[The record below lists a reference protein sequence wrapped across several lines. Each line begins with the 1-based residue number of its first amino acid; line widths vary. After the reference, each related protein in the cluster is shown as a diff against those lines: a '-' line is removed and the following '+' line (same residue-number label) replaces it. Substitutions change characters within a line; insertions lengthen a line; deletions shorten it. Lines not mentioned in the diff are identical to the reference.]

1 MHLFF
6 LFIILIANSLYSQ
19 EFSRSIDIIG
29 TKKIVLNNNTF
40 IVQDFT
46 NSVYDE
52 DNPCMNYYERIEI
65 THTHFDIEI
74 TNENYIPVTKLNSP
88 CIIPENLDFEFT
100 LSQYQKKNYANI
112 SIFPYVKKSGGIYFL
127 ESFNLNI
134 KPKSVPRK
142 DNRKKI
148 KTNSVLSNGTWYKIG
163 VNQDGFYEIDKL
175 FLEAIG
181 LNVNEIDPRNIKI
194 FGKAAGMLPEDN
206 NEPRTDDLEQL
217 SIKFVGNDD
226 SIFDE
231 NEKIIFY
238 GQSPNIWRFDEL
250 NKQYFHIQNIY
261 SNESFYFLTVNNSPS
276 KQIQIQ
282 GLNNFDIQ
290 SVDEK
295 NKQYINSFMDYNFH
309 EKETYNLVGTG
320 QQWFGE
326 YFGSVNQYSFNLIKG
341 EVLDSLFLKARVAGR
356 SSVSSQFDF
365 SFNNQPPFFSLNI
378 DPEISNDYYFEDS
391 EGSTLLSS
399 NLFPYIQNFNGELI
413 VNFKNNGNPS
423 ALSWLDYIEINYK
436 RKIDWFDDEN
446 QFNFRNSQSNNKF
459 GVFDIPD
466 DTEYVFNVTDPLN
479 VKEQLLL
486 DIDSSDKKFAT
497 NLNSRYEFVCVRSL
511 DFNQPQFFGQIQ
523 NQNLHSLIQ
532 ADFIIVSH
540 PDFLSQAQR
549 LANFHIDND
558 NISVVVATTD
568 QVYNEFSSG
577 SQDPVAIR
585 DFVKMF
591 YDKNISDFP
600 KNLLLFGDASYDY
613 KNITSSNTN
622 FVPTFQSYRSDNI
635 KLSYCTDDFFGMLDD
650 FEGSSNSLVS
660 DLIDIGIGRLTV
672 VDNIEAENVVNK
684 IINYSNNS
692 FGDWKNKVCFISDDV
707 DEAWEESLLI
717 HADALA
723 TKVDTNYNW
732 INVDKIYS
740 DAFQQEST
748 AGGERYPD
756 VNNKIVDLVNSGVLI
771 VNYIGHGGEVG
782 WASERILGLTEIN
795 NFKNSEKLPVFVT
808 ATCEFSRFDD
818 PERVSAGELLFL
830 NPEGGAISLFSTS
843 RTVNESSAYYITN
856 SLYNYILES
865 SSENTM
871 GSIMKNAKND
881 PSLGS
886 TVNKRK
892 FALIGNPA
900 LKIPYPQLNIQTNN
914 ISLIEENLE
923 KGVASIKTDTINA
936 LSKVKV
942 SGQIIDGIENGKLF
956 ITVYG
961 KPNNLQTLNNNGYLS
976 EPFEFSL
983 QKNIIYKGK
992 VDVINSFFEYEFIV
1006 PKDIPFEF
1014 GNGKLSYYAYD
1025 NDQEIDASGS
1035 YKNLIIG
1042 GINSNAKLD
1051 DIGPEIEL
1059 FMNDTS
1065 FVSGGITDSNPE
1077 ILAKVF
1083 DSSGINTVGTGIG
1096 HDIVAIID
1104 NMTNQPYI
1112 LNDFYESDLNTYKSG
1127 IVRYP
1132 LSNISE
1138 GLHTLNFKVWDVYNN
1153 SNERDL
1159 SFVVSSSEEMALNHI
1174 LNYPNPFSNFTKF
1187 SFEHNRPNQYLD
1199 VMIQI
1204 FTISGKLVK
1213 TLKNNIINS
1222 GFRDESITWNG
1233 LDEFGDKLAKG
1244 VYVYKIFVKSVDS
1257 GENVEKF
1264 EKLVILN

>member
-1 MHLFF
+1 
-6 LFIILIANSLYSQ
+6 
-19 EFSRSIDIIG
+19 
-29 TKKIVLNNNTF
+29 
-40 IVQDFT
+40 
-46 NSVYDE
+46 
-52 DNPCMNYYERIEI
+52 
-65 THTHFDIEI
+65 
-74 TNENYIPVTKLNSP
+74 
-88 CIIPENLDFEFT
+88 
-100 LSQYQKKNYANI
+100 
-112 SIFPYVKKSGGIYFL
+112 
-127 ESFNLNI
+127 
-134 KPKSVPRK
+134 
-142 DNRKKI
+142 
-148 KTNSVLSNGTWYKIG
+148 
-163 VNQDGFYEIDKL
+163 
-175 FLEAIG
+175 
-181 LNVNEIDPRNIKI
+181 
-194 FGKAAGMLPEDN
+194 
-206 NEPRTDDLEQL
+206 
-217 SIKFVGNDD
+217 
-226 SIFDE
+226 
-231 NEKIIFY
+231 
-238 GQSPNIWRFDEL
+238 
-250 NKQYFHIQNIY
+250 
-261 SNESFYFLTVNNSPS
+261 
-276 KQIQIQ
+276 
-282 GLNNFDIQ
+282 
-290 SVDEK
+290 
-295 NKQYINSFMDYNFH
+295 
-309 EKETYNLVGTG
+309 
-320 QQWFGE
+320 
-326 YFGSVNQYSFNLIKG
+326 
-341 EVLDSLFLKARVAGR
+341 
-356 SSVSSQFDF
+356 
-365 SFNNQPPFFSLNI
+365 
-378 DPEISNDYYFEDS
+378 
-391 EGSTLLSS
+391 
-399 NLFPYIQNFNGELI
+399 
-413 VNFKNNGNPS
+413 
-423 ALSWLDYIEINYK
+423 
-436 RKIDWFDDEN
+436 
-446 QFNFRNSQSNNKF
+446 
-459 GVFDIPD
+459 
-466 DTEYVFNVTDPLN
+466 
-479 VKEQLLL
+479 
-486 DIDSSDKKFAT
+486 
-497 NLNSRYEFVCVRSL
+497 
-511 DFNQPQFFGQIQ
+511 
-523 NQNLHSLIQ
+523 
-532 ADFIIVSH
+532 
-540 PDFLSQAQR
+540 
-549 LANFHIDND
+549 
-558 NISVVVATTD
+558 
-568 QVYNEFSSG
+568 
-577 SQDPVAIR
+577 
-585 DFVKMF
+585 
-591 YDKNISDFP
+591 
-600 KNLLLFGDASYDY
+600 
-613 KNITSSNTN
+613 
-622 FVPTFQSYRSDNI
+622 
-635 KLSYCTDDFFGMLDD
+635 
-650 FEGSSNSLVS
+650 
-660 DLIDIGIGRLTV
+660 
-672 VDNIEAENVVNK
+672 
-684 IINYSNNS
+684 
-692 FGDWKNKVCFISDDV
+692 
-707 DEAWEESLLI
+707 
-717 HADALA
+717 
-723 TKVDTNYNW
+723 
-732 INVDKIYS
+732 
-740 DAFQQEST
+740 
-748 AGGERYPD
+748 
-756 VNNKIVDLVNSGVLI
+756 
-771 VNYIGHGGEVG
+771 
-782 WASERILGLTEIN
+782 
-795 NFKNSEKLPVFVT
+795 
-808 ATCEFSRFDD
+808 
-818 PERVSAGELLFL
+818 
-830 NPEGGAISLFSTS
+830 
-843 RTVNESSAYYITN
+843 
-856 SLYNYILES
+856 
-865 SSENTM
+865 M

-892 FALIGNPA
+892 FALIGDPA

>member
-6 LFIILIANSLYSQ
+6 LFFLILNSSIYSQ
-19 EFSRSIDIIG
+19 EFSRSINIIG

-46 NSVYDE
+46 NSIYDE
-52 DNPCMNYYERIEI
+52 DNPCMNYFERIEI
-65 THTHFDIEI
+65 THTHFDVEI
-74 TNENYIPVTKLNSP
+74 SNENYIPVTKFNSP
-88 CIIPENLDFEFT
+88 CIIPKNLDFEFT

-112 SIFPYVKKSGGIYFL
+112 SIFPFVKKSGGIYFL
-127 ESFNLNI
+127 ESFNLSI
-134 KPKSVPRK
+134 KPKSVSRK

-175 FLEAIG
+175 FLESIG

-206 NEPRTDDLEQL
+206 NETRTDDLEQL
-217 SIKFVGNDD
+217 SIKFIGNDD

-238 GQSPNIWRFDEL
+238 GQSPNIWRFDEI
-250 NKQYFHIQNIY
+250 NKQYYHIQNIY
-261 SNESFYFLTVNNSPS
+261 SNESFYFLTVNNTPS
-276 KQIQIQ
+276 DQIQIQ
-282 GLNNFDIQ
+282 GLNNYDIQ
-290 SVDEK
+290 SIDEK
-295 NKQYINSFMDYNFH
+295 NKQNINSFIDYNFH

-326 YFGSVNQYSFNLIKG
+326 YFGNINQYSFNLIEG

-356 SSVSSQFDF
+356 SSTSSQFDF

-391 EGSTLLSS
+391 EGGTLLSS
-399 NLFPYIQNFNGELI
+399 NLFSYIQNLNGELV

-423 ALSWLDYIEINYK
+423 ALAWLDYIEINYK
-436 RKIDWFDDEN
+436 RKIDWFGDEN
-446 QFNFRNSQSNNKF
+446 QFNFRNNQSNNKF

-486 DIDSSDKKFAT
+486 NNDSSDKKFAT
-497 NLNSRYEFVCVRSL
+497 NLNSRCEFVCVRGL
-511 DFNQPQFFGQIQ
+511 DFDQPQFFGQIQ
-523 NQNLHSLIQ
+523 NQNLHSLTQ

-591 YDKNISDFP
+591 YDKNISNFP

-613 KNITSSNTN
+613 KNITSANTN

-650 FEGSSNSLVS
+650 FEGSSNSIVS

-672 VDNIEAENVVNK
+672 VNNIEAENVVNK

-756 VNNKIVDLVNSGVLI
+756 VNNKIVDLINSGVLI

-892 FALIGNPA
+892 FALIGDPA

-914 ISLIEENLE
+914 ISLVEENLE
-923 KGVASIKTDTINA
+923 KGIANIKTDTINA

-942 SGQIIDGIENGKLF
+942 SGQIIEGIENGKLF

-1025 NDQEIDASGS
+1025 NDEEIDASGS

-1042 GINSNAKLD
+1042 GINSNATLD

-1132 LSNISE
+1132 LSNINE

-1153 SNERDL
+1153 SNEKDL

>member
-1 MHLFF
+1 MQLFF
-6 LFIILIANSLYSQ
+6 LFIFLLANSLYSQ
-19 EFSRSIDIIG
+19 EFSRSISILG
-29 TKKIVLNNNTF
+29 TKKVVSNNNTF
-40 IVQDFT
+40 IIQDFT
-46 NSVYDE
+46 NSIYEE

-65 THTHFDIEI
+65 TYTHFDVEI
-74 TNENYIPVTKLNSP
+74 SNENYIPLTKFNNP
-88 CIIPENLDFEFT
+88 CKIPEDLNFEFT
-100 LSQYQKKNYANI
+100 LSQYQKKNYVNI
-112 SIFPYVKKSGGIYFL
+112 SIFPYVKKSGVIYFL

-134 KPKSVPRK
+134 KPKSVPRNY
-142 DNRKKI
+142 NRKKF

-163 VNQDGFYEIDKL
+163 VNQDRFYEIDKA
-175 FLEAIG
+175 FLESIG
-181 LNVNEIDPRNIKI
+181 LNINEIDPRNIKI

-206 NEPRTDDLEQL
+206 HEPRIDDLEQL
-217 SIKFVGNDD
+217 AIKFIGNDD
-226 SIFDE
+226 SSFDE

-250 NKQYFHIQNIY
+250 TKQYNHKQNIY

-276 KQIQIQ
+276 KQIQTQ
-282 GLNNFDIQ
+282 GLNNNDIQ
-290 SVDEK
+290 AIDEK
-295 NKQYINSFMDYNFH
+295 NKQNINSFTDYNFH

-326 YFGSVNQYSFNLIKG
+326 YFGNINQYSFNLING

-356 SSVSSQFDF
+356 SSTSSQFDF
-365 SFNNQPPFFSLNI
+365 SFNNQPPFFTLNI

-399 NLFPYIQNFNGELI
+399 NLSSYIENLDGDLV

-423 ALSWLDYIEINYK
+423 ALAWLDYIEINYK
-436 RKIDWFDDEN
+436 RKIDWFSDEN
-446 QFNFRNSQSNNKF
+446 QFNFRNNQSVNKF

-486 DIDSSDKKFAT
+486 NNDSSDKIFAT
-497 NLNSRYEFVCVRSL
+497 NLNSRYEFVCIRSL
-511 DFNQPQFFGQIQ
+511 DFGQPQFFGQIQ
-523 NQNLHSLIQ
+523 NQNLHSLTQ
-532 ADFIIVSH
+532 TDFIIVSH

-549 LANFHIDND
+549 LANFHTDND

-684 IINYSNNS
+684 IINYSKNS

-756 VNNKIVDLVNSGVLI
+756 VNNKIVDLINSGALI

-795 NFKNSEKLPVFVT
+795 NFKNSEKLPVFIT

-818 PERVSAGELLFL
+818 PERVSGGELLFL

-892 FALIGNPA
+892 FALIGDPA
-900 LKIPYPQLNIQTNN
+900 LKIPYPNLNIQTNN
-914 ISLIEENLE
+914 VSLIEDNLE
-923 KGVASIKTDTINA
+923 KGVVSIKTDTINA

-942 SGQIIDGIENGKLF
+942 NGQIIDGIENGKLF

-1025 NDQEIDASGS
+1025 NDQHIDASGS

-1042 GINSNAKLD
+1042 GINSNATLD

-1059 FMNDTS
+1059 FMNDSS

-1096 HDIVAIID
+1096 HDIVAVID

-1159 SFVVSSSEEMALNHI
+1159 SFVVSISEEMALNHI

-1233 LDEFGDKLAKG
+1233 FDEFGDKLAKG

>member
-1 MHLFF
+1 M
-6 LFIILIANSLYSQ
+6 
-19 EFSRSIDIIG
+19 
-29 TKKIVLNNNTF
+29 
-40 IVQDFT
+40 
-46 NSVYDE
+46 
-52 DNPCMNYYERIEI
+52 
-65 THTHFDIEI
+65 
-74 TNENYIPVTKLNSP
+74 
-88 CIIPENLDFEFT
+88 
-100 LSQYQKKNYANI
+100 
-112 SIFPYVKKSGGIYFL
+112 
-127 ESFNLNI
+127 
-134 KPKSVPRK
+134 
-142 DNRKKI
+142 
-148 KTNSVLSNGTWYKIG
+148 
-163 VNQDGFYEIDKL
+163 
-175 FLEAIG
+175 
-181 LNVNEIDPRNIKI
+181 
-194 FGKAAGMLPEDN
+194 
-206 NEPRTDDLEQL
+206 
-217 SIKFVGNDD
+217 
-226 SIFDE
+226 
-231 NEKIIFY
+231 
-238 GQSPNIWRFDEL
+238 
-250 NKQYFHIQNIY
+250 
-261 SNESFYFLTVNNSPS
+261 
-276 KQIQIQ
+276 
-282 GLNNFDIQ
+282 
-290 SVDEK
+290 
-295 NKQYINSFMDYNFH
+295 
-309 EKETYNLVGTG
+309 
-320 QQWFGE
+320 
-326 YFGSVNQYSFNLIKG
+326 
-341 EVLDSLFLKARVAGR
+341 
-356 SSVSSQFDF
+356 
-365 SFNNQPPFFSLNI
+365 
-378 DPEISNDYYFEDS
+378 
-391 EGSTLLSS
+391 
-399 NLFPYIQNFNGELI
+399 
-413 VNFKNNGNPS
+413 
-423 ALSWLDYIEINYK
+423 
-436 RKIDWFDDEN
+436 
-446 QFNFRNSQSNNKF
+446 
-459 GVFDIPD
+459 
-466 DTEYVFNVTDPLN
+466 
-479 VKEQLLL
+479 
-486 DIDSSDKKFAT
+486 
-497 NLNSRYEFVCVRSL
+497 
-511 DFNQPQFFGQIQ
+511 
-523 NQNLHSLIQ
+523 
-532 ADFIIVSH
+532 
-540 PDFLSQAQR
+540 
-549 LANFHIDND
+549 
-558 NISVVVATTD
+558 
-568 QVYNEFSSG
+568 
-577 SQDPVAIR
+577 
-585 DFVKMF
+585 
-591 YDKNISDFP
+591 
-600 KNLLLFGDASYDY
+600 
-613 KNITSSNTN
+613 
-622 FVPTFQSYRSDNI
+622 
-635 KLSYCTDDFFGMLDD
+635 
-650 FEGSSNSLVS
+650 
-660 DLIDIGIGRLTV
+660 
-672 VDNIEAENVVNK
+672 
-684 IINYSNNS
+684 
-692 FGDWKNKVCFISDDV
+692 
-707 DEAWEESLLI
+707 
-717 HADALA
+717 
-723 TKVDTNYNW
+723 
-732 INVDKIYS
+732 
-740 DAFQQEST
+740 
-748 AGGERYPD
+748 
-756 VNNKIVDLVNSGVLI
+756 
-771 VNYIGHGGEVG
+771 
-782 WASERILGLTEIN
+782 
-795 NFKNSEKLPVFVT
+795 
-808 ATCEFSRFDD
+808 
-818 PERVSAGELLFL
+818 

-892 FALIGNPA
+892 FALIGDPA

-914 ISLIEENLE
+914 ISLVEENLE

-1025 NDQEIDASGS
+1025 NDQQIDASGS

-1042 GINSNAKLD
+1042 GINSNATLD

-1059 FMNDTS
+1059 FMNDSS

-1077 ILAKVF
+1077 IFAKVF

-1153 SNERDL
+1153 SNEKDI

>member
-6 LFIILIANSLYSQ
+6 LSILLLISPLYSQ
-19 EFSRSIDIIG
+19 DFSRSINITG

-40 IVQDFT
+40 IIQDFT
-46 NSVYDE
+46 NSIYEE

-65 THTHFDIEI
+65 MYTHFDVEI
-74 TNENYIPVTKLNSP
+74 SNENYIPVTKFNSP
-88 CIIPENLDFEFT
+88 CVVPENLDFEFT

-134 KPKSVPRK
+134 KPKSVFRK
-142 DNRKKI
+142 GNRKKN

-175 FLEAIG
+175 FLESIG

-217 SIKFVGNDD
+217 SIKFIGNDD

-238 GQSPNIWRFDEL
+238 GQNPNIWRFDEL
-250 NKQYFHIQNIY
+250 NKQYYHIQNIY
-261 SNESFYFLTVNNSPS
+261 SNESFYFLTVNNTPS
-276 KQIQIQ
+276 DQIQIQ
-282 GLNNFDIQ
+282 GLNNYDIQ
-290 SVDEK
+290 SIDEK
-295 NKQYINSFMDYNFH
+295 NKQNINSFTDYNFH

-326 YFGSVNQYSFNLIKG
+326 YFGNINQYSFNLLEG

-356 SSVSSQFDF
+356 SSTSSQFDF

-391 EGSTLLSS
+391 EGGTLLSS
-399 NLFPYIQNFNGELI
+399 NLFPYIQNLNGELV

-423 ALSWLDYIEINYK
+423 ALAWLDYIEINYK
-436 RKIDWFDDEN
+436 RKIDWFGDEN
-446 QFNFRNSQSNNKF
+446 QFNFRNNQSNNKF

-486 DIDSSDKKFAT
+486 NNDSSDKKFAT

-511 DFNQPQFFGQIQ
+511 DFDQPQFFGQIQ
-523 NQNLHSLIQ
+523 NQNLHSLSQ

-549 LANFHIDND
+549 LANFHIDTD

-591 YDKNISDFP
+591 YDKNISNFP

-613 KNITSSNTN
+613 KNITNSNSN

-650 FEGSSNSLVS
+650 FEGSSNSIVS

-672 VDNIEAENVVNK
+672 VNNIEAENVVNK

-756 VNNKIVDLVNSGVLI
+756 VNNKIVDLINSGVLI

-892 FALIGNPA
+892 FALIGDPA

-914 ISLIEENLE
+914 ISLVEENLE
-923 KGVASIKTDTINA
+923 KGITTIKTDTINA

-942 SGQIIDGIENGKLF
+942 SGQILDGIENGKLF

-1025 NDQEIDASGS
+1025 NDQDIDASGS

-1042 GINSNAKLD
+1042 GINSNATLD

-1059 FMNDTS
+1059 FMNDSS

-1096 HDIVAIID
+1096 HDIVAVID
-1104 NMTNQPYI
+1104 NITNQPYI

-1153 SNERDL
+1153 SNEKDI
-1159 SFVVSSSEEMALNHI
+1159 SFVVSNSEEMALNHI